1 MKDKKKNY
9 SPCSCIMKLVET
21 NQENQTKKKQQQ
33 NTHTLIEY
41 WYMCCKT

>member
-21 NQENQTKKKQQQ
+21 NQENQTKKTTTKH
-33 NTHTLIEY
+33 THFNRILIY
-41 WYMCCKT
+41 VL